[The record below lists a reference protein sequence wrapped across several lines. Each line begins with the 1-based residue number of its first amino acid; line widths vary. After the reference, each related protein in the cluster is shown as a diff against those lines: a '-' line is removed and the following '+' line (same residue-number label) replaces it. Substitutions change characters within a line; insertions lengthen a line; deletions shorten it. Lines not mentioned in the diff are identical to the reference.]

1 MSIFSKI
8 FGLILGTNPAT
19 PSSNRRV
26 LFAKSD
32 GWYDK
37 DTAGVVRKLT
47 SGTGAGVSG
56 YRATLLG
63 ANGALTSTTV
73 AKNDF
78 DGVTITGAYGA
89 EGVYT
94 ITAGSAIFTA
104 NKTIALL
111 GLGTA
116 TGGVVLKAVMTST
129 TVITIN
135 SFLVTDG
142 TTAADF
148 IGTVYL
154 SITVDG

>member
-8 FGLILGTNPAT
+8 YGLILGTNPAT

-37 DTAGVVRKLT
+37 DTAGVVTKLLAG
-47 SGTGAGVSG
+47 SSGVSS

-63 ANGALTSTTV
+63 ANGALTSTT
-73 AKNDF
+73 ASKNDF
-78 DGVTITGAYGA
+78 GSTTITGAYVS

-94 ITAGSAIFTA
+94 LTASTAIFTA
-104 NKTIALL
+104 NKTIPTVT
-111 GLGTA
+111 LGTA
-116 TGGVVLKAVMTST
+116 TGGVIVKVENTST
-129 TVITIN
+129 TVLTVK

-148 IGTVYL
+148 IGSVY
-154 SITVDG
+154 INVDVDAA

>member
-8 FGLILGTNPAT
+8 YGLILGTAPSS

-26 LFAKSD
+26 LYAKSD

-37 DTAGVVRKLT
+37 NSAGVEKRLL
-47 SGTGAGVSG
+47 SGASGASS

-63 ANGALTSTTV
+63 ANGSLTSTTV
-73 AKNDF
+73 GKNDF
-78 DGVTITGAYGA
+78 GSITFTGAYVS
-89 EGVYT
+89 EGIYT
-94 ITAGSAIFTA
+94 ITASSAAFTA
-104 NKTIALL
+104 NKTDAQIT
-111 GLGTA
+111 LGTA
-116 TGGVVLKAVMTST
+116 TGGIVVKAEMTST
-129 TVITIN
+129 TVITIK

-154 SITVDG
+154 NVTVDA